1 MEKREHWNSNFGFI
15 MASAGA
21 AVGLGNLWKF
31 PYLAGMNGGG
41 LFLLAYLLL
50 LGVLGIPILMAEMS
64 VGRYTQQNAI
74 GAYRVINKKWSF
86 VGAIGILCGFI
97 ILSYYSVVGG
107 WVLKYLSDFVFQ
119 IVHTDPVSY
128 FEEFV
133 AQPVEPILWHLL
145 FMVITVLVVMAGVTK
160 GIEKISKILLPALF
174 VLIIVLMIQALTL
187 PGAEQGVRFFLYPDF
202 TMVQDF
208 QHLSHLLL
216 QAMGQVFFSL
226 SLGMGTIITYGSY
239 LKKESNIQKNASII
253 PALDTLVA
261 VFAGLLIL
269 PAVFS
274 FGYEPQA
281 GPGLVFQ
288 TLPKIFQAMTF
299 GNIFGLLFFL
309 MVLFAAVTS
318 SISLLEVVAAFLIDT
333 FSLKRVTATVL
344 PAIFMFLIG
353 CIASLSFG
361 PLKDISFFGMN
372 FFDFLTFVS
381 DKLLMPIGGFFMCIF
396 VGHVWKVKNA
406 VNEITNNGQLRFRG
420 EKLFSVVIRY
430 IAPAIILI
438 VFISS
443 FIS

>member
-1 MEKREHWNSNFGFI
+1 
-15 MASAGA
+15 
-21 AVGLGNLWKF
+21 
-31 PYLAGMNGGG
+31 
-41 LFLLAYLLL
+41 
-50 LGVLGIPILMAEMS
+50 
-64 VGRYTQQNAI
+64 
-74 GAYRVINKKWSF
+74 
-86 VGAIGILCGFI
+86 
-97 ILSYYSVVGG
+97 
-107 WVLKYLSDFVFQ
+107 
-119 IVHTDPVSY
+119 
-128 FEEFV
+128 
-133 AQPVEPILWHLL
+133 
-145 FMVITVLVVMAGVTK
+145 
-160 GIEKISKILLPALF
+160 
-174 VLIIVLMIQALTL
+174 
-187 PGAEQGVRFFLYPDF
+187 
-202 TMVQDF
+202 MVQDF

-353 CIASLSFG
+353 CIASLS
-361 PLKDISFFGMN
+361 
-372 FFDFLTFVS
+372 S
-381 DKLLMPIGGFFMCIF
+381 D
-396 VGHVWKVKNA
+396 
-406 VNEITNNGQLRFRG
+406 R
-420 EKLFSVVIRY
+420 
-430 IAPAIILI
+430 
-438 VFISS
+438 
-443 FIS
+443 